1 MPIRLTKAQAK
12 TYGIRVPKARAP
24 RLRPT
29 HRPDGY
35 RSQLEADYAQVLQ
48 QQVLAGTL
56 VRWVYEPW
64 QFVLVPGAKP
74 VRYTPDF
81 LAIPTRGK
89 WTIFEC
95 KGLWRPKDRVV
106 IKLCAHAW
114 PEFRVI
120 GVTRVRGVWQFEAFH

>member
-1 MPIRLTKAQAK
+1 MPLRLTKAQVKA
-12 TYGIRVPKARAP
+12 YGIRVSRAP
-24 RLRPT
+24 RLRSAR
-29 HRPDGY
+29 RPDGY
-35 RSQLEADYAQVLQ
+35 ASQLEADYAHVLQ

-74 VRYTPDF
+74 VRYKPDF
-81 LAIPTRGK
+81 LAIPPRGK

-114 PEFRVI
+114 PELHVI
-120 GVTRVRGVWQFEAFH
+120 GVTRVRGVWQFEAFS